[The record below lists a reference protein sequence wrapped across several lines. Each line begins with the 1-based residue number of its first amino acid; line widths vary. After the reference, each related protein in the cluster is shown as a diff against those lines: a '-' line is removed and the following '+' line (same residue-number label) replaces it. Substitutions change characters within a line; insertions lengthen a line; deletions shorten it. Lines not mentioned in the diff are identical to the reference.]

1 MERTLAIIKP
11 DGVAASLVGEVVRRL
26 ETKGLRPV
34 AMKMIRLGQDQAAGF
49 YHIHRD
55 KGFFESLMRFMTSG
69 PVVVMALEGESAIT
83 RLREIMGATDPA
95 KAASGTIRKDF
106 ASSIEKNIIHG
117 SDSPE
122 SAAFEIG
129 YFFNSLEI
137 CRR

>member
-1 MERTLAIIKP
+1 MERTLTIIKP
-11 DGVAASLVGEVVRRL
+11 DGVAANLVGEVVRRL
-26 ETKGLRPV
+26 EAKGLRPV
-34 AMKMIRLGQDQAAGF
+34 AAKMLRLSPEQAAGF
-49 YHIHRD
+49 YHVHQD
-55 KGFFESLMRFMTSG
+55 KGFFESLAKFMTSG
-69 PVVVMALEGESAIT
+69 PVVVMALEGEGAIP
-83 RLREIMGATDPA
+83 RLREVMGATDPA
-95 KAASGTIRKDF
+95 KAAPGTIRKDF